1 MWFKLDRFIWI
12 TLIHVWL
19 LFEVGS
25 FCYFNGPNKSTLF
38 TFANVTVFRVTYVA
52 ASRFETLTSKYH
64 YH

>member
-12 TLIHVWL
+12 AQIHKWL

-64 YH
+64 SH